1 LLELAK
7 KFEVKEQTIVESVQK
22 SIDQARQSIIYSESL
37 RMEGNEFSK
46 IVYDFINIL
55 VKLKEQLLTFSKN
68 EDKFQLNL
76 LILKRS

>member
-1 LLELAK
+1 MLELAK
-7 KFEVKEQTIVESVQK
+7 KFEVKEKTIVESVQK

-37 RMEGNEFSK
+37 RMKGNEFSK
-46 IVYDFINIL
+46 IVYDFINNL